1 MDVNEKCP
9 VCGCFGEAL
18 IQRSEDRSKQ
28 KLITHLSHAIVVAY
42 CTTLFVESMLAGLF
56 TKTVASGARLPVV
69 VHTRGVKQP
78 CSTSLS
84 R

>member
-1 MDVNEKCP
+1 MKSVLF
-9 VCGCFGEAL
+9 VVGEAL
-18 IQRSEDRSKQ
+18 IQRSEDRNKQ
-28 KLITHLSHAIVVAY
+28 KLITHFSYTIVVAY
-42 CTTLFVESMLAGLF
+42 CSSLLVESMLVSLF
-56 TKTVASGARLPVV
+56 TRTVAYGARLPVV